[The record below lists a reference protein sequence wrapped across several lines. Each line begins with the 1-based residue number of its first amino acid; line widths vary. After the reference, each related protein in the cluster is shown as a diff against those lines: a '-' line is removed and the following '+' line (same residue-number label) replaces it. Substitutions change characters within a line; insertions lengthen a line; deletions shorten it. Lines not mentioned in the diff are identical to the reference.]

1 VIYICI
7 PAHNEERTVGVV
19 LWKIRQ
25 VMLDFR
31 RDYQILVLDDASTDS
46 TPQVLAPYAR
56 VLPLTILHNEERQG
70 YARSLEALLREAVR
84 RSTYPRRDIVV
95 TLQAD
100 FTDEPADIPAM
111 VKRIES
117 GADIV
122 AGATRLPRNAPRS
135 IRWSRLGL
143 GYLMRRFPWPEPVT
157 DPLTGFRAYRV
168 ITLRKAIQSKG
179 DAPLL
184 TLEGWAANAEL
195 LRVVAPYARRIAQTE
210 IDPRYDRLCRE
221 TRFQPWQTIRQVLT
235 LPRAPITL
243 AAEEPAGSSAGARSR
258 NVQAERHAAVAS
270 NGESN
275 GANGSPR
282 PNGGA
287 PRGRRGNRRRR
298 GPSRSRQG
306 AQRQAQGGSGGESIQ
321 VQAEGKTDE

>member
-25 VMLDFR
+25 VMLEFR
-31 RDYQILVLDDASTDS
+31 RDYHILVLDDASTDS
-46 TPQVLAPYAR
+46 TPEVLAPYAR
-56 VLPLTILHNEERQG
+56 VLPLTIMRNEERLG

-84 RSTYPRRDIVV
+84 RSSYPRRDIVV

-100 FTDEPADIPAM
+100 FTDEPADIATL

-122 AGATRLPRNAPRS
+122 AGASRVPPDAPRS

-168 ITLRKAIQSKG
+168 MVLRKAIQERG
-179 DAPLL
+179 DTPLL
-184 TLEGWAANAEL
+184 TREGWVANAEL
-195 LRVVAPYARRIAQTE
+195 LRVVAPYARRIAQADV
-210 IDPRYDRLCRE
+210 DPRYDRLCRE
-221 TRFQPWQTIRQVLT
+221 TRFQPWQTFLQVMT
-235 LPRAPITL
+235 MPRATG
-243 AAEEPAGSSAGARSR
+243 EPAIGESAGAAAGARPTSSASPERS
-258 NVQAERHAAVAS
+258 AGAAGT
-270 NGESN
+270 NGSGGSESN
-275 GANGSPR
+275 GGS
-282 PNGGA
+282 GGA
-287 PRGRRGNRRRR
+287 PRGRSGYRRRR
-298 GPSRSRQG
+298 GSSRSRQRSRRQARAG
-306 AQRQAQGGSGGESIQ
+306 DGSIQRQS
-321 VQAEGKTDE
+321 EGKTDE